1 MNLQQLSIMKFLLL
15 AAVSFLILSHE
26 FEAKSFQFE
35 SEELPFQLEFPNP
48 INEIEIFFDCNDNK
62 FISKELIC
70 DGYNDC
76 TNGADEENCK
86 DEFEFSKWLRWK
98 MTGTDVKLNY
108 E

>member
-1 MNLQQLSIMKFLLL
+1 MSLQQLSIMKFLLL
-15 AAVSFLILSHE
+15 IAVVSILILSQGTKAKPFE
-26 FEAKSFQFE
+26 FDPE
-35 SEELPFQLEFPNP
+35 SLPLHLEFPNP

-70 DGYNDC
+70 DGHKDC

-86 DEFEFSKWLRWK
+86 DEFEFS
-98 MTGTDVKLNY
+98 